1 MDREAADAMAPILD
15 LRKLLDHD
23 HIPLILA
30 TYPQPWQV
38 SAAATSLPP
47 IRDQYGIG
55 RNTIHLNDRPFTKL
69 SAFAGEHSIAFV
81 NATGAF
87 RADAH
92 ADTLFFDND
101 FHFTPRGHELYA
113 SVLGDFISAHSAL
126 DKRR

>member
-1 MDREAADAMAPILD
+1 MAPIAD

-23 HIPLILA
+23 RIPLILA

-38 SAAATSLPP
+38 SAAATALPP
-47 IRDQYGIG
+47 VRDQYGIG
-55 RNTIHLNDRPFTKL
+55 LNKVHLNDRPFTKL
-69 SAFAGEHSIAFV
+69 GAFAGEHGIPFV

-92 ADTLFFDND
+92 GETLFFDND

-113 SVLGDFISAHSAL
+113 SVLTNFISAHSSL
-126 DKRR
+126 GERR